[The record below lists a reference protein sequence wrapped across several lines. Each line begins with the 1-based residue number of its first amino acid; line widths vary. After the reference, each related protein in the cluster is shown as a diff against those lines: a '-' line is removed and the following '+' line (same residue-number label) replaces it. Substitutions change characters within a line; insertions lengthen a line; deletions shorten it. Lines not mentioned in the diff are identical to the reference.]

1 VSEALFFSAVA
12 GLFGLT
18 VGSFLNVCTYRW
30 PNDLSVVAPRSRCPA
45 CEAPIVWYDNLPVF
59 SWLILRG
66 RCRNCREPVSVQYPV
81 VELATGLL
89 WAGVFFVHGPTWEA
103 GRGAFFLTV
112 LFGIALTDAR
122 YYIIP
127 DEFSVGAMILGL
139 GASFFP
145 GGIDPVDAFWGAAVG
160 YGLLWLVARLG
171 KLAFKKD
178 AMGGGDV
185 KMMAMVGAFLGIPGV
200 GLTLFLGALTG
211 SVVFGPISL
220 KTGKLVPFGIFL
232 AAGAAISYGWG
243 GALIMWYR
251 TTILGM

>member
-1 VSEALFFSAVA
+1 MNEALFFGVVA

-30 PNDLSVVAPRSRCPA
+30 PNDRSVVAPRSSCPG
-45 CEAPIVWYDNLPVF
+45 CGGPIAWYDNLPVL
-59 SWLILRG
+59 SWILLRG
-66 RCRNCREPVSVQYPV
+66 RCRHCRAPISVQYPI

-89 WAGVFFVHGPTWEA
+89 WAGVFFVEGPTWEA

-139 GASFFP
+139 GAAFFP
-145 GGIDPVDAFWGAAVG
+145 GGIDPVEALWGAGVG
-160 YGLLWLVARLG
+160 YVLLWSVARLG
-171 KLAFKKD
+171 KLAFRKD

-185 KMMAMVGAFLGIPGV
+185 KMMAMVGAFLGVPGV
-200 GLTLFLGALTG
+200 FLTIFLGALTG
-211 SVVFGPISL
+211 SVIFGPISL

-243 GALIMWYR
+243 DALIGWYR
-251 TTILGM
+251 MTILGL